1 MQLYRATVY
10 RLARQYQ
17 QVEVEASSE
26 EEARLLMIA
35 QAETRL
41 WIDDDSWDY
50 EFLDMES
57 PDESQPDWI
66 REWDAHPTVN

>member
-1 MQLYRATVY
+1 MTLYRATVY

-17 QVEVEASSE
+17 QVEVEAASE

-35 QAETRL
+35 EADDAR
-41 WIDDDSWDY
+41 WIDDDCWDWD
-50 EFLDMES
+50 FLDMET
-57 PDESQPDWI
+57 PDETRPDWI

>member
-1 MQLYRATVY
+1 
-10 RLARQYQ
+10 
-17 QVEVEASSE
+17 
-26 EEARLLMIA
+26 MIC
-35 QAETRL
+35 EGGRNR

-57 PDESQPDWI
+57 PDETRPDWI

>member
-1 MQLYRATVY
+1 MTLYRATIY
-10 RLARQYQ
+10 RTTRQYQ

-26 EEARLLMIA
+26 AEAMLFMV
-35 QAETRL
+35 AEAEACR

-50 EFLDMES
+50 EFLDMET
-57 PDESQPDWI
+57 PDETRPDWI